1 MEIRELKTFVTAAEY
16 MNFSK
21 AAEKLGYTQA
31 SVTLQIQH
39 LEKELSVCLFDRIG
53 KKVYL
58 TDKGTL
64 LLEHAQI
71 LIRNIESL
79 TAKLQD
85 NTASME
91 TIRIGIS
98 ESLLSCDFS
107 DLIHTFE
114 SHYSNISLILKTGVR
129 DHLSKLM
136 MQNELDFSFIIDQN
150 IGDPDWNGT
159 VLGSD
164 QAYFTAAPSHPLF
177 QNRNLAITDLLS
189 EKIILTEQD
198 FGYSQALLQLLSR
211 EGISL
216 KASLEIGNT
225 DFIRAMLL
233 KENCISYLPRYVI
246 EKELSSRQL
255 AILPLPQYSV
265 TVYRQIIYRK
275 NKYLT
280 PAMSSLIRLIREQYG
295 TSK

>member
-79 TAKLQD
+79 TAKLQN

-107 DLIHTFE
+107 DLIHVF
-114 SHYSNISLILKTGVR
+114 
-129 DHLSKLM
+129 
-136 MQNELDFSFIIDQN
+136 
-150 IGDPDWNGT
+150 
-159 VLGSD
+159 
-164 QAYFTAAPSHPLF
+164 PLF
-177 QNRNLAITDLLS
+177 CQNPEAAGLWHIFSGLLYKVLPFPATGIRRNRG
-189 EKIILTEQD
+189 KMILH
-198 FGYSQALLQLLSR
+198 
-211 EGISL
+211 
-216 KASLEIGNT
+216 
-225 DFIRAMLL
+225 
-233 KENCISYLPRYVI
+233 
-246 EKELSSRQL
+246 
-255 AILPLPQYSV
+255 
-265 TVYRQIIYRK
+265 
-275 NKYLT
+275 
-280 PAMSSLIRLIREQYG
+280 
-295 TSK
+295 